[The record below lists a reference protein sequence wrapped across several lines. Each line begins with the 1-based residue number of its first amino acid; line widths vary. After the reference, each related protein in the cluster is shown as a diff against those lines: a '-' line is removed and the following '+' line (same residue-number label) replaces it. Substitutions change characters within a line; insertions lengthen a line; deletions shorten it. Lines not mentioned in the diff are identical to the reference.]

1 MLFEHVDDLF
11 IKYLIIVFM
20 TFLRLHISIFKIQI
34 IFSCF
39 IQDLKLVLIMNLR
52 NIFQHFNDYFTIFN
66 PKDKK
71 KV

>member
-1 MLFEHVDDLF
+1 
-11 IKYLIIVFM
+11 M

-71 KV
+71 KYDTAQASLQSKIYISEW

>member
-1 MLFEHVDDLF
+1 
-11 IKYLIIVFM
+11 M